1 MNKFGDSLSQVI
13 ENSQTNL
20 SRETVACLGVELV
33 SAIEAIH
40 ELGFIYNDFKPD
52 NILVG
57 DQSIKDYISKK
68 PSGFD
73 FSDLVNNKIRL
84 IDFGLV
90 SPYLD
95 NQGNHIKEG

>member
-1 MNKFGDSLSQVI
+1 MNKFGDSLTQVI

-20 SRETVACLGVELV
+20 NKETVACLGVELL

-57 DQSIKDYISKK
+57 D
-68 PSGFD
+68 
-73 FSDLVNNKIRL
+73 
-84 IDFGLV
+84 
-90 SPYLD
+90 
-95 NQGNHIKEG
+95 